1 MSASDQKGA
10 LNLKTCFNTIT
21 AGLDRRLEDIIEAC
35 GKARFDGMELDLR
48 AIDEAAGR
56 VSLADISRM
65 LSDRGLASVSV
76 MAFDL
81 APFAEDDAAYERFR
95 RGADAAKTL
104 GAPILLT
111 YCAARLPAGMSR
123 EAALDAAGKRARRY
137 AEAAQPVK
145 VALEPIG
152 GAELMGGPTAALDIG
167 RRSNAGNVGI
177 MMDTFH
183 YYKSAVPDADILA
196 IPRDKLLIVHVND
209 SEDLPRAELRDSHRL
224 HVGEGIL
231 PLDHDL
237 KLIKSIGYDGF
248 FSVEIFREDYW
259 REPVGKVVA
268 DAKSAMD
275 RWLAKEH

>member
-1 MSASDQKGA
+1 
-10 LNLKTCFNTIT
+10 LKTCFNTIT

-56 VSLADISRM
+56 VSLADIKRM
-65 LSDRGLASVSV
+65 LDQRGLAAVSV

-81 APFAEDDAAYERFR
+81 APFAEDEAAYERFQ
-95 RGADAAKTL
+95 RGVAAAKAL

-111 YCAARLPAGMSR
+111 YCAARLPAGISR
-123 EAALDAAGKRARRY
+123 EAALDAAGKRAWRY

-152 GAELMGGPTAALDIG
+152 GTELMGGPTAALEIA

-183 YYKSAVPDADILA
+183 YYKSSVPDADILA

-209 SEDLPRAELRDSHRL
+209 SEDLPRGELRDSHRL

-248 FSVEIFREDYW
+248 LSIEIFREDYW
-259 REPVGKVVA
+259 REPAGKVVA
-268 DAKSAMD
+268 DAKAAID
-275 RWLAKEH
+275 RWLAKGN